1 MADGVVLLADRWAPA
16 PDGPRPVVLLR
27 SPYGRSGLLGIANG
41 AALARAGLQVVIQ
54 SVRGT
59 FGSGGTW
66 EPMRNEAADAA
77 ATLAWLRDQHFFDG
91 RLLTTGPSYLG
102 YTQWALA
109 AGSPPELV
117 GMVPTVT
124 ESDLGLSLLAGGQFG
139 LETALAWALLL
150 DVQERRPLEVLAITS
165 GLARRW
171 LRRGMDHLPLGEAD
185 RALLGHEDSFY
196 QASLAHDRPDD
207 PYWATLDHAPSV
219 ASVGARV
226 HFLAGWYDLF
236 LTGELADY
244 QRLRAAGH
252 APSLT
257 IGPWSHTSPA
267 LSGAAARATLALAGA
282 CLGPGGAA
290 GADDAS
296 NVTYYVLGRG
306 LWRRSAVWPPEGAR
320 PLSLYLWPGRA
331 LSETPPPASPPDRYR
346 YDPED
351 PTPAVGGPSLMGGAG
366 AVDNR
371 RLEARPDVCTYTS
384 TPLAEP
390 LEVAGVVR
398 ASIWVSS
405 DAASADLFVRLCRVD
420 RHGRSVNVCDA
431 AASVPRPP
439 APDGEGP
446 LLVELSL
453 SATACAFMPGERIR
467 LQVSSGA
474 HPRFARNL
482 GTGEPRATARQ
493 GRVANQ
499 AVFHDPEH
507 PSSITLPAIDAPP
520 PVTTPP

>member
-1 MADGVVLLADRWAPA
+1 MADGVVLLADRWAPE
-16 PDGPRPVVLLR
+16 PDEPRPVVLLR

-41 AALARAGLQVVIQ
+41 AALARTGLQVVIQ

-77 ATLAWLRDQHFFDG
+77 ATLTWLRQQAFFDG

-109 AGSPPELV
+109 AGEAAELV

-124 ESDLGLSLLAGGQFG
+124 ESDLGLSLLAAGQFG
-139 LETALAWALLL
+139 LETSLAWALLL
-150 DVQERRPLEVLAITS
+150 DVQERRPLEVLALTS

-207 PYWATLDHAPSV
+207 PYWATLDHTASV
-219 ASVGARV
+219 ARVGVPV
-226 HFLAGWYDLF
+226 HFVAGWYDLF

-244 QRLRAAGH
+244 ERLRAAGH

-267 LSGAAARATLALAGA
+267 LSGAAARATVSLATA
-282 CLGPGGAA
+282 CLGSHAAA
-290 GADDAS
+290 GTSEAGQ
-296 NVTYYVLGRG
+296 VTYYVLGRD
-306 LWRRSAVWPPEGAR
+306 LWRRSAGWPPEGAE
-320 PLSLYLWPGRA
+320 PLSLYLWPGSA
-331 LSETPPPASPPDRYR
+331 LSEAPPPPSTPDRYR
-346 YDPED
+346 YDPEA

-384 TPLAEP
+384 TPLSEP

-398 ASIWVSS
+398 ARIWFTS
-405 DAASADLFVRLCRVD
+405 DAPSADLFVRLCRVE

-431 AASVPRPP
+431 AVSVPRPP
-439 APDGEGP
+439 GPDRELP
-446 LLVELSL
+446 VLVELAL
-453 SATACAFMPGERIR
+453 SSTACAFMPGERIR
-467 LQVSSGA
+467 VQVSSGA

-482 GTGEPRATARQ
+482 GTGEPRSTARH

-499 AVFHDPEH
+499 AVLHDPAH
-507 PSSITLPAIDAPP
+507 PSSITLPVLDAPP